1 MDIFMIV
8 IFAIL
13 SFFGGCLCRIQ
24 TKTYLNSGSIFCFI
38 WGITGIF
45 SNMGLYGVYLP
56 SGIVNIAMLLGIA
69 VFAIVYSALHNT
81 FFYSCISYYKNRRLY
96 VFKIYSWN

>member
-69 VFAIVYSALHNT
+69 VFAIVYSAL
-81 FFYSCISYYKNRRLY
+81 SRNRMHSILVRCN
-96 VFKIYSWN
+96 VR